1 MKIEGN
7 KKCHACP
14 RVLASVVFR
23 YPVFSRYTGIPPLF
37 LGVTA
42 ILLVFSVLLF
52 PVPVLRHCSV
62 LRMFC
67 VLSFRV
73 PVFLVLQYAYQTTTN
88 SAVNRNLACV
98 INYCINFLY

>member
-7 KKCHACP
+7 KKCHTCP

-23 YPVFSRYTGIPPLF
+23 YLVFSRYTGIPPLF

-42 ILLVFSVLLF
+42 ILLVFCILLF
-52 PVPVLRHCSV
+52 PVPGFRHCSV
-62 LRMFC
+62 LRMFR

-73 PVFLVLQYAYQTTTN
+73 PVFVVL
-88 SAVNRNLACV
+88 
-98 INYCINFLY
+98 